1 MEQQQRKLVQR
12 VRHEL
17 RRRELV
23 VASVTPLGEH
33 FVSVTFTGD
42 ALEDFISLGFDDH
55 VKFMLD
61 DDASGEPVRRDYTP
75 RHYDAQ
81 SRQLTIEFALHGHG
95 AASDWARHAAPG
107 QSAIIG
113 GPRGSM
119 IVPPDFDW
127 HLLVADATGLPAIRR
142 RVEEL
147 PAGTRA
153 IVVALVDASDRIL
166 PETQAQLA
174 LHWVDDA
181 DALVA
186 AVQALALPAGEGYA
200 WGGGEAAMMKR
211 VRDVLANDKALPKE
225 AMRISAYWKQGAADF
240 HEDLG

>member
-1 MEQQQRKLVQR
+1 MEQSKVVQR
-12 VRHEL
+12 VRHAL
-17 RRRELV
+17 RKRELV
-23 VASVTPLGEH
+23 VDSVTPLGEH

-42 ALEDFISLGFDDH
+42 DLADFISLGFDDH

-61 DDASGEPVRRDYTP
+61 DGTGEPVRRDYTP

-81 SRQLTIEFALHGHG
+81 SRTLTIEFALHGEG
-95 AASDWARHAAPG
+95 AAADWARQAAPG
-107 QSAIIG
+107 QLATIG

-142 RVEEL
+142 RLEEL

-153 IVVALVDASDRIL
+153 IVVALVGAGDRIL
-166 PETQAQLA
+166 PATRAQLDV
-174 LHWVDDA
+174 HWADDA

-186 AVQALALPAGEGYA
+186 AVRALALPAGEGYV
-200 WGGGEAAMMKR
+200 WGGGEATMMKQ
-211 VRDVLANDKALPKE
+211 VRDVLVIDKALPKE

>member
-1 MEQQQRKLVQR
+1 MEQRKMVQR

-17 RRRELV
+17 RRRELR
-23 VASVTPLGEH
+23 VASVTPLGEQ
-33 FVSVTFTGD
+33 FVSITFAGD
-42 ALEDFISLGFDDH
+42 ALADFVSLGFDDH
-55 VKFMLD
+55 VKFMLSNGD
-61 DDASGEPVRRDYTP
+61 GEPARRDYTP

-81 SRQLTIEFALHGHG
+81 LRQLTIEFALHGHG
-95 AASDWARHAAPG
+95 AASDWARQATPG
-107 QSAIIG
+107 QPAVIG

-119 IVPPDFDW
+119 IVPTDLDW

-142 RVEEL
+142 RLEEL

-153 IVVALVDASDRIL
+153 IVVALVAPGERLL
-166 PETQAQLA
+166 PATQAQLDV
-174 LHWVDDA
+174 HWADDA
-181 DALVA
+181 DGLVS
-186 AVQALALPAGEGYA
+186 AVKALALPAGEGYA

-211 VRDVLANDKALPKE
+211 VRDVLVDDKALPKE